1 MNNLFL
7 DDNKIMDF
15 ELLSDRSIKNY
26 FYSNI
31 VIYYVLEGTLTLS
44 SCDETF
50 ELKSGDY
57 ILMNAFQR
65 HSYKTA
71 DHTLAVG
78 FIISV
83 SELSKYYDLNNIE
96 FRCNSLL
103 ETEVSNERMKRLL
116 SACVNHYY
124 GKRAQNGR
132 TLVHLNSIYY
142 QIIEVL
148 VSDFSVYITNEE
160 QSLTGGSDENR
171 MNDIINY
178 IHLNYKMPISLSDLA
193 EKFYMSTAY
202 LSRYIKK
209 KLGQNFGDYLAG
221 VRLEFA
227 VNELE
232 QEEKSM
238 TKIAL
243 DNGFPNIA
251 SFNKKF
257 KEQYGMTPKSYRDKI
272 RNQAKEQEQSQVRQT
287 ASDSI
292 NNDVEYRL
300 MDYFEHSEDIES
312 GKNEEIVTQIEVDN
326 RLYQKLQK
334 KWCKLINVGRIVTLL
349 RGDIQEHLIYLK
361 QNLNIEYVRLW
372 DLYDEEMKLNIN
384 SPDGR
389 HNFSKLD
396 KIIDFLVTHHMRPY
410 FELGFKPI
418 ILMLTNRESLI
429 NEPRKILF
437 KNNSEYQHFLNSMM
451 IHFVNRYGMQEVSK
465 WYFEQWCDPRLLAE
479 HGKAYFET
487 FDTAYRSIK
496 NVVPEAHVGGAYDR
510 DYELLT
516 FEALVKQWHTRK
528 ILPDFISMYCYLMTE
543 KWSDYDS
550 HVRYVADDSASLTY
564 QRLKM
569 RKEIME
575 AYDMHMPIIVSEWNM
590 TVVNRNVI
598 NDSCAKATFIMDML
612 MHIYEYVDMVGYWF
626 GTDLFVETE
635 ESPNLLDGCCGLLSY
650 HGICKPAFYA
660 MEFMN
665 RQEEYL
671 LRQDKDLMISA
682 NGYDNYNI
690 VCANHKELDIQYYM
704 QDENELEIERI
715 PMLFKDTARK
725 RINIKI
731 NHVHNGLYYVKTRS
745 LSPKWGSVQDEWY
758 RMGLVKNL
766 SEQDIEYLRRISTP
780 KISFYE
786 CNVANG
792 TLELSVSMDA
802 HEIQAIHIFRQ
813 LQE

>member
-7 DDNKIMDF
+7 DDNQIMDF

-31 VIYYVLEGTLTLS
+31 VIYYVLEGSLTLS

-50 ELKSGDY
+50 ELKSGDF

-65 HSYKTA
+65 HSYKMA
-71 DHTLAVG
+71 EHTLAVG
-78 FIISV
+78 FIINI
-83 SELSKYYDLNNIE
+83 SELSQYYDLNNIE

-103 ETEVSNERMKRLL
+103 ENGLPNERMKKLL
-116 SACVNHYY
+116 NACVNNYY

-132 TLVHLNSIYY
+132 IFVRLNSIYY
-142 QIIEVL
+142 QIFEVL
-148 VSDFSVYITNEE
+148 VSDFSVYIASEE
-160 QSLTGGSDENR
+160 QSLVGGSDENR
-171 MNDIINY
+171 INDIINY
-178 IHLNYKMPISLSDLA
+178 IHLNYRMPISLSDLA
-193 EKFYMSTAY
+193 KKFYMSTAY

-232 QEEKSM
+232 HEDKSM

-257 KEQYGMTPKSYRDKI
+257 KEQYEMTPKAYRDK
-272 RNQAKEQEQSQVRQT
+272 VRQQSVIQEKNRQA
-287 ASDSI
+287 ASESI
-292 NNDVEYRL
+292 NNDVEFRL
-300 MDYFEHSEDIES
+300 KDYLERSEDNE
-312 GKNEEIVTQIEVDN
+312 NEQMEEIVTHIEVDHQLN
-326 RLYQKLQK
+326 QKLEK

-349 RGDIQEHLIYLK
+349 RGDIQEHLIYLQ
-361 QNLNIEYVRLW
+361 QNLNVEYVRLW

-384 SPDGR
+384 SPDGK

-410 FELGFKPI
+410 FELGFKPN
-418 ILMLTNRESLI
+418 ILMLTNMEELI
-429 NEPRKILF
+429 NETREILF
-437 KNNSEYQHFLNSMM
+437 KNSAEYQHFLNSMM
-451 IHFVNRYGMQEVSK
+451 IHFVNRYGMKEVSK
-465 WYFEQWCDPRLLAE
+465 WYFEQWCDPRLLE
-479 HGKAYFET
+479 CQGEAYFET

-496 NVVPEAHVGGAYDR
+496 HIVPEAHVGGAYDR
-510 DYELLT
+510 DYELMT
-516 FEALVKQWHTRK
+516 FEALMKQWHTRD
-528 ILPDFISMYCYLMTE
+528 ILPDFISMYCYLTTE
-543 KWSDYDS
+543 KWSDYYEQA
-550 HVRYVADDSASLTY
+550 RYITDDSASLTY
-564 QRLKM
+564 ERLKQ
-569 RKEIME
+569 RKKIME
-575 AYDMHMPIIVSEWNM
+575 SYGMHMPMIISEWNM

-612 MHIYEYVDMVGYWF
+612 MRVYEFVDMIGYWF

-635 ESPNLLDGCCGLLSY
+635 ESPNLLDGCCGLISY

-660 MEFMN
+660 MDFMN

-671 LRQDKDLMISA
+671 LGQDKDIMISA

-690 VCANHKELDIQYYM
+690 VCANHKDFDIQYYM
-704 QDENELEIERI
+704 QEENQLQIDKI
-715 PMLFKDTARK
+715 PMLFKDTVRK

-731 NHVHNGLYYVKTRS
+731 NHVQNGLYYVKTRS

-766 SEQDIEYLRRISTP
+766 REQDIEYLRRISTP

-786 CNVANG
+786 YNVVNG
-792 TLELSVSMDA
+792 TLELSISMDA
-802 HEIQAIHIFRQ
+802 HEIQAVHIFRQ